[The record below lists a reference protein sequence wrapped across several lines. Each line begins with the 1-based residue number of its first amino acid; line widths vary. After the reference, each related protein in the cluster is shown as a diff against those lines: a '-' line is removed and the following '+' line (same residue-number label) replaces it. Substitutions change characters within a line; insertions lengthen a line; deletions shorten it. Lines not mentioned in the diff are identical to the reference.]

1 MNMNFFFIFF
11 ILLTK
16 YSRTCFALSKFK
28 NVLFIV
34 ADDLGRSKTK
44 IINLLK
50 NFMNKNDKKKDGQI

>member
-1 MNMNFFFIFF
+1 MNMKFFFIFF

-16 YSRTCFALSKFK
+16 YSRTCLALSKFK

-44 IINLLK
+44 IIN
-50 NFMNKNDKKKDGQI
+50 